1 MNGNQFCVGFGR
13 ADITPPVGIP
23 LSGFIARQGKPSIS
37 VDDPL
42 MVRVLAMGD
51 SQRPL
56 WLVNYDLLGISY
68 GPYELILAALQKG
81 LGNVFDPQA
90 CVLTCTHTHSG
101 PPVSPIEG
109 EEGAGPAYTQTLCD
123 RTVQAARTAY
133 VAMQPARVRAASTVV
148 EGLTYNRRALLA
160 DGRMTMAVE
169 PDVAVEERGPV
180 DHLATL
186 LVFQG
191 QAGQAIAGLLHF
203 ACHGVALQSQAIGGD
218 IPGELA
224 RRFEMRIGAP
234 CLFLQG
240 ASGDVNPNIV
250 VSDRKTMLAWCDRF
264 MQQASPLFETI
275 TTEKDE
281 SAQPPVPVC
290 SQVSLLPVQYAP
302 LPGRD
307 AVLEKIRTFDHIAKG
322 EWDVPEIQPTLRW
335 LGDMM
340 NMPAGELPERGITSF
355 IALAFANA
363 GRRTLAALEDELP
376 PCPMRL
382 VVWRVGNFT
391 LAFAAG
397 EILARTGLKIRAL
410 TPDRLVLPV
419 SHLVPVIGYIP
430 DRQAISQ
437 GGYEVDDAW
446 QFYRQPGPFA
456 EDTEERI
463 LHQFGKML
471 AEVGQ

>member
-13 ADITPPVGIP
+13 ADITPAVGVP

-51 SQRPL
+51 THRPL

-68 GPYELILAALQKG
+68 GPYEIILAALQEG

-90 CVLTCTHTHSG
+90 CVLACTHTHSG

-109 EEGAGPAYTQTLCD
+109 EIGVDSSYLQTLCD

-133 VAMQPARVRAASTVV
+133 TAMQPARIRAASTAV

-169 PDVAVEERGPV
+169 PDVAVVERGPV

-186 LVFQG
+186 LVFED
-191 QAGQAIAGLLHF
+191 QAGQALACLLHF

-224 RRFEMRIGAP
+224 RRFESCLGAP

-250 VSDRKTMLAWCDRF
+250 VSDRKTMLDWCDRF
-264 MQQASPLFETI
+264 MQQASPLFESI
-275 TTEKDE
+275 PSGKDE
-281 SAQPPVPVC
+281 SAQPPVPVG
-290 SQVSLLPVQYAP
+290 SQVCLLPVQYAP
-302 LPGRD
+302 LPGRE

-363 GRRTLAALEDELP
+363 GRRTLAALDEGVA

-382 VVWRVGNFT
+382 ALWRIGNLT

-410 TPDRLVLPV
+410 SPDRLVLPV

-430 DRQAISQ
+430 DRQAIAQ
-437 GGYEVDDAW
+437 GGYEVNDAW

-456 EDTEERI
+456 TDTEERI
-463 LHQFGKML
+463 VDKFQEML
-471 AEVGQ
+471 ADLD

>member
-1 MNGNQFCVGFGR
+1 MNGNEFWVGVGR
-13 ADITPPVGIP
+13 AEITPAVGVP
-23 LSGFIARQGKPSIS
+23 LSGFIARQGKPSTS

-42 MVRVLAMGD
+42 MVRVLALGETH
-51 SQRPL
+51 RPM
-56 WLVNYDLLGISY
+56 WLVNFDLLGISF
-68 GPYELILAALQKG
+68 GPYEKILAALQAG
-81 LGNVFDPQA
+81 LGEVFDPQA
-90 CVLTCTHTHSG
+90 CVLVCTHTHSG

-109 EEGAGPAYTQTLCD
+109 ETGVELAYLQALCD
-123 RTVQAARTAY
+123 RTAQAAMTAHA
-133 VAMQPARVRAASTVV
+133 AMRPARVRAGNTAV

-169 PDVAVEERGPV
+169 PDGSVVERGPV
-180 DHLATL
+180 DQLATL
-186 LVFQG
+186 LVFDDQSG
-191 QAGQAIAGLLHF
+191 QAQAGLLHF

-224 RRFEMRIGAP
+224 RRFEERLGAP

-250 VSDRKTMLAWCDRF
+250 VSDRITMLDWCDRF
-264 MQQASPLFETI
+264 MLQASPLFEAI
-275 TTEKDE
+275 QTEKDQ
-281 SAQPPVPVC
+281 SAQSPVPVTSKVC
-290 SQVSLLPVQYAP
+290 LLPVHYAP
-302 LPGRD
+302 LPGRE

-363 GRRTLAALEDELP
+363 GRRTLAALDEGVN
-376 PCPMRL
+376 PCPMHL
-382 VVWRVGNFT
+382 VLWRVGEVYMAFT
-391 LAFAAG
+391 AG

-410 TPDRLVLPV
+410 APDRLVLPV
-419 SHLVPVIGYIP
+419 SHLVPIIGYIP
-430 DRQAISQ
+430 DRHAIRQ

-446 QFYRQPGPFA
+446 QFYRQPAPFA
-456 EDTEERI
+456 RDTEERI
-463 LHQFGKML
+463 VDKFREML
-471 AEVGQ
+471 ADLD